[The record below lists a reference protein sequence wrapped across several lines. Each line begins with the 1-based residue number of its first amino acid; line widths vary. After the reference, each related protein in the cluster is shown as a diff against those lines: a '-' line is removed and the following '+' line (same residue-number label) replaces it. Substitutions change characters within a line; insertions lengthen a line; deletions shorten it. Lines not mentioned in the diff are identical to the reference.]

1 LELARRYYKRFLTE
15 ETMVEISIGIG
26 IILSLVLSE
35 ALGVT
40 AGGIIVPGYISLFLH
55 QPVQVFSTFF
65 VAILVW
71 LIIKGL
77 SRVMFLY
84 GKRRIVLALIL
95 GFFFGYLSRSIYV
108 NTESI
113 QSVAV
118 IGNIIPGLI
127 ANWMDRQGVVRTIS
141 VVLLTAVIVK
151 LMVIILFGGMIFE

>member
-1 LELARRYYKRFLTE
+1 
-15 ETMVEISIGIG
+15 MIEISIGLG

-40 AGGIIVPGYISLFLH
+40 AGGIIVPGYISLFLD
-55 QPVQVFSTFF
+55 QPVQVVSTFL

-95 GFFFGYLSRSIYV
+95 GFFFGYLSRTIYV
-108 NTESI
+108 DTESI
-113 QSVAV
+113 KSVAV

-127 ANWMDRQGVVRTIS
+127 ANWMDRQGVVRTVS

-151 LMVIILFGGMIFE
+151 LLVIILFGGTIFE

>member
-1 LELARRYYKRFLTE
+1 
-15 ETMVEISIGIG
+15 MIEISIGMG

-40 AGGIIVPGYISLFLH
+40 AGGIIVPGYISLFLD
-55 QPVQVFSTFF
+55 QPVQVVSTFL

-77 SRVMFLY
+77 SKVMFLY

-95 GFFFGYLSRSIYV
+95 GFLFGYLSRTIYV
-108 NTESI
+108 DTESI
-113 QSVAV
+113 KSVAV

-127 ANWMDRQGVVRTIS
+127 ANWMDRQGVVRTVS

-151 LMVIILFGGMIFE
+151 LLVIILFGGTIFE

>member
-1 LELARRYYKRFLTE
+1 
-15 ETMVEISIGIG
+15 MVEISIGLG

-77 SRVMFLY
+77 SKVMFLY

-95 GFFFGYLSRSIYV
+95 GFFFGYLSRIIYV
-108 NTESI
+108 DTESI

-141 VVLLTAVIVK
+141 VILITATIVQLIMMLLSQGKIHV
-151 LMVIILFGGMIFE
+151 

>member
-1 LELARRYYKRFLTE
+1 
-15 ETMVEISIGIG
+15 MIEISIGLG
-26 IILSLVLSE
+26 IILSLILSE

-55 QPVQVFSTFF
+55 EPVQVLSTFS

-71 LIIKGL
+71 FIIKTL

-95 GFFFGYLSRSIYV
+95 GFFFGYLSRVMYIDSEAI
-108 NTESI
+108 N
-113 QSVAV
+113 SVAV

-127 ANWMDRQGVVRTIS
+127 ANWMDRQGGVRTLS

-151 LMVIILFGGMIFE
+151 LLVMILFGGAIFE

>member
-1 LELARRYYKRFLTE
+1 
-15 ETMVEISIGIG
+15 MIEISIGLG

-55 QPVQVFSTFF
+55 QPIQVLSTFS

-77 SRVMFLY
+77 SKVMFLY

-95 GFFFGYLSRSIYV
+95 GFFFGYLSRKIYIDAGDIK
-108 NTESI
+108 SL
-113 QSVAV
+113 AV

-127 ANWMDRQGVVRTIS
+127 ANWMDRQGVIRTIS

-151 LMVIILFGGMIFE
+151 LLVMILFGGSIFE

>member
-1 LELARRYYKRFLTE
+1 
-15 ETMVEISIGIG
+15 MVEISIGLG

-40 AGGIIVPGYISLFLH
+40 AGGIIVPGYIALFLH
-55 QPVQVFSTFF
+55 QPIQVVSTFTI
-65 VAILVW
+65 AIIV
-71 LIIKGL
+71 LIIIKLL

-95 GFFFGYLSRSIYV
+95 GFFFGYLSRIIYIDV
-108 NTESI
+108 DNI
-113 QSVAV
+113 NSVAV

-151 LMVIILFGGMIFE
+151 LIVMIIFGGAIFE

>member
-1 LELARRYYKRFLTE
+1 
-15 ETMVEISIGIG
+15 MIEISIGLG

-55 QPVQVFSTFF
+55 QPVQVISTFS

-71 LIIKGL
+71 LIIRGL
-77 SRVMFLY
+77 SKVMFLY

-95 GFFFGYLSRSIYV
+95 GFFFGYLSRTMYID
-108 NTESI
+108 TENIKSL
-113 QSVAV
+113 AV

-127 ANWMDRQGVVRTIS
+127 ANWMDRQGVIRTLS

-151 LMVIILFGGMIFE
+151 LLVMILFGGAIFE